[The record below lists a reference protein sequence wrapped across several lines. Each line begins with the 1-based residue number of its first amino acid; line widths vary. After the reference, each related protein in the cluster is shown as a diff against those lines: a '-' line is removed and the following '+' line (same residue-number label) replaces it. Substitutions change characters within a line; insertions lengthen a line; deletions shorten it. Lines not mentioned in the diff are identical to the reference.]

1 MKYGIF
7 ILFLNIV
14 FLSILQAQEQLP
26 SEKRVTYDKNGK
38 LYINKDLGL
47 YLWLSS
53 SPEEQSKKIRLL
65 SDSSHKYT
73 NPMYLDTE
81 GYNTIRSPWAVDTNN
96 KRVIFPLQDI
106 IFEVYSDGIA
116 PITKVYP
123 NGTIIRTKKGVT
135 KYKGQVDIRLKAID
149 GISGIDKTYYSID
162 NNPYVEYI
170 DMISVNLAGDHV
182 LKFYSTDNVGNR
194 EQPGK
199 LKFIVEISV
208 KH

>member
-1 MKYGIF
+1 MKYGSF

-14 FLSILQAQEQLP
+14 FLSILHAQEQLP
-26 SEKRVTYDKNGK
+26 SEKKVTYGKNGK

-53 SPEEQSKKIRLL
+53 SPDEQSKKIRLL
-65 SDSSHKYT
+65 SDSSDKYT

-81 GYNTIRSPWAVDTNN
+81 GYNTIRSPSAVDTTS
-96 KRVIFPLQDI
+96 KQVVFPLQDI
-106 IFEVYSDGIA
+106 IFEVYSDGMA
-116 PITKVYP
+116 PVTKVYP
-123 NGTIIRTKKGVT
+123 KGTIIRTKKGAT
-135 KYKGQVDIRLKAID
+135 KYKGQVDIGLKAVD

-162 NNPYVEYI
+162 NNPYTQYV
-170 DMISVNLAGDHV
+170 DMISINSAGEHV

-199 LKFIVEISV
+199 FKFIVEAPA